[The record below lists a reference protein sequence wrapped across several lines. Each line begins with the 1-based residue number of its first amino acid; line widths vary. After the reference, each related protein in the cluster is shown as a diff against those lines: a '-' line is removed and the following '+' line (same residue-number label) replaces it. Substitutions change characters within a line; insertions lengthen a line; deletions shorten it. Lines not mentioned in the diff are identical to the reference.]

1 MKVRCMVSALAV
13 MGLIAAGLAGCSQSG
28 GGSTETTA
36 AGSAASTTA
45 AAGEESG
52 GGGTDYPTQAITLII
67 PYSAGGSTDIGARL
81 LAAEAEK
88 ILGQP
93 IVSTNQEGAGGWIG
107 WSSALSAEA
116 DGYTMVH
123 TNSPNL
129 ITGYL
134 DPQQNRSQ
142 TIEDF
147 APIILYAM
155 DSNAVAIRA
164 DVTRFTTFEELVAYA
179 KENEVFATSSGPAG
193 DDDIAIKKLNQA
205 LGTKL
210 TAVPTQSSSEA
221 LTSVLG
227 GHIDVYVGNIGDTKV
242 PTENGD
248 LKPLAILAEERSA
261 IMPDLPTVEE
271 LTGSLVTASS
281 SRGIAVKAGTDPA
294 IVEKLEEAFAE
305 AAQTD
310 SFKQSMLDQG
320 IEAIA
325 IVGDD
330 YMELLK
336 QEEAELKE
344 LAPLL
349 GW

>member
-1 MKVRCMVSALAV
+1 MKLVLNGHSERYVVEQSLMNLFPGELPVYEPIGPEDTSWAVVSLTEEEGTCHVDVELAHGGGRAVQHYDCTLSGSGFEREGQRRHAVGACFFLAYRALTGISPPWGMLTGVRPDKPVTWALEEGKSPEEARRLMEEFYYVTPGRAALALET
-13 MGLIAAGLAGCSQSG
+13 G
-28 GGSTETTA
+28 TTA
-36 AGSAASTTA
+36 A
-45 AAGEESG
+45 
-52 GGGTDYPTQAITLII
+52 QAVKRLE
-67 PYSAGGSTDIGARL
+67 AR
-81 LAAEAEK
+81 
-88 ILGQP
+88 
-93 IVSTNQEGAGGWIG
+93 
-107 WSSALSAEA
+107 
-116 DGYTMVH
+116 D
-123 TNSPNL
+123 
-129 ITGYL
+129 
-134 DPQQNRSQ
+134 
-142 TIEDF
+142 
-147 APIILYAM
+147 
-155 DSNAVAIRA
+155 
-164 DVTRFTTFEELVAYA
+164 
-179 KENEVFATSSGPAG
+179 
-193 DDDIAIKKLNQA
+193 
-205 LGTKL
+205 
-210 TAVPTQSSSEA
+210 
-221 LTSVLG
+221 
-227 GHIDVYVGNIGDTKV
+227 IDVYVGNIGDTKV

>member
-1 MKVRCMVSALAV
+1 MIEGFQEDMIMKLRRLVSIISAIAI
-13 MGLIAAGLAGCSQSG
+13 IAAGIAGCGQTGTTSEETQAATQNSG
-28 GGSTETTA
+28 GV
-36 AGSAASTTA
+36 
-45 AAGEESG
+45 
-52 GGGTDYPTQAITLII
+52 DYPTQAITIII

-81 LAAEAEK
+81 LVAEAEK

-93 IVSTNQEGAGGWIG
+93 IVATNQEGAGGWIG
-107 WSSALSAEA
+107 WASALNADA
-116 DGYTMVH
+116 DGYTLVH

-134 DPQQNRSQ
+134 DPQQNREQ

-147 APIILYAM
+147 EPIILYAM
-155 DSNAVAIRA
+155 DSNAIAIRS
-164 DVTRFTTFEELVAYA
+164 DETRFTTFEELVEYA
-179 KENEVFATSSGPAG
+179 KTNEVFATSSGPAG

-205 LGTKL
+205 LGTKF

-227 GHIDVYVGNIGDTKV
+227 GHIDIYVGNIGDTKV
-242 PTENGD
+242 PAENGD
-248 LKPLAILAEERSA
+248 LKPLAVLAEERTS

-281 SRGIAVKAGTDPA
+281 SRGIAVKAGTDPE
-294 IVEKLEEAFAE
+294 IVAKLEEAFAE
-305 AAQTD
+305 AAQTE

-330 YMELLK
+330 YEELLK
-336 QEEAELKE
+336 QEEESLKE

-349 GW
+349 GWQ